1 MKDAKPGINYPPMHP
16 WCRCTTVPVVEGI
29 TPDGT
34 RFARDQDGRA
44 VEVPADMTYKQWK
57 AKFVDAGGQDGII
70 EVEEKLGKISQDES
84 RLLRGKQET
93 AIVYGP
99 DGSTLFVKKGGERS
113 VRFTRREIDLMRG
126 GILTHNHPEDTS
138 FSPADINTLRVSG
151 LAEIRAVTG
160 GGVYRLRQPAHWDT
174 AFNTRQK
181 IEDEYAKLEQQ
192 IEPKV
197 WARCEA
203 GEITVAEYNR
213 IYQHEIVKRLAED
226 FGLEYSFEGK

>member
-1 MKDAKPGINYPPMHP
+1 M
-16 WCRCTTVPVVEGI
+16 
-29 TPDGT
+29 
-34 RFARDQDGRA
+34 
-44 VEVPADMTYKQWK
+44 
-57 AKFVDAGGQDGII
+57 
-70 EVEEKLGKISQDES
+70 
-84 RLLRGKQET
+84 
-93 AIVYGP
+93 
-99 DGSTLFVKKGGERS
+99 
-113 VRFTRREIDLMRG
+113 
-126 GILTHNHPEDTS
+126 
-138 FSPADINTLRVSG
+138 SG